1 MVIAILVLGF
11 IACLAVSIILTII
24 SARKLKTGRVK
35 CGELSATVF
44 SWVLT
49 GIFMIANLAISL
61 PP

>member
-44 SWVLT
+44 
-49 GIFMIANLAISL
+49 
-61 PP
+61 